1 MRYVRVMDDQFAQQ
15 AHREYLEHQVFSAHP
30 AERVYLLY
38 QVAINSVNAAIARL
52 KDGDIFA
59 RGRAIT
65 KAHEAV
71 DELNFAL
78 DHSVGAGFTRTIS
91 ELYGYVQRQLV
102 KGHSQKSEQAL
113 QEALSVLTTLADAWK
128 EVVARTCGTG
138 IFDSE
143 LQPSRLYGAADEPA
157 VAPEAPELSEP
168 HSAYGEAPRIP
179 SISRDWSG

>member
-1 MRYVRVMDDQFAQQ
+1 
-15 AHREYLEHQVFSAHP
+15 
-30 AERVYLLY
+30 
-38 QVAINSVNAAIARL
+38 
-52 KDGDIFA
+52 
-59 RGRAIT
+59 
-65 KAHEAV
+65 V

-128 EVVARTCGTG
+128 EVVARTCGG
-138 IFDSE
+138 SLFDSD
-143 LQPSRLYGAADEPA
+143 LRAGLAHGAAGEPA
-157 VAPEAPELSEP
+157 AAPAVPDLSEP
-168 HSAYGEAPRIP
+168 HAAYGEVPRMT

>member
-1 MRYVRVMDDQFAQQ
+1 MDDQFAEQV
-15 AHREYLEHQVFSAHP
+15 HREYLENQVFSAHP
-30 AERVYLLY
+30 VERVYLLY
-38 QVAINSVNAAIARL
+38 QVAIDSVNVAIARL
-52 KDGDIFA
+52 RDGDIFA

-78 DHSVGAGFTRTIS
+78 DHSVGASFTRTIA

-113 QEALSVLTTLADAWK
+113 REALSVLTTLADAWK
-128 EVVARTCGTG
+128 EVVARTCGNG
-138 IFDSE
+138 LFDSE
-143 LQPSRLYGAADEPA
+143 LQPKRTDGTVGEPT
-157 VAPEAPELSEP
+157 VSPVEPETSQP
-168 HSAYGEAPRIP
+168 HAAYGEAPRIP